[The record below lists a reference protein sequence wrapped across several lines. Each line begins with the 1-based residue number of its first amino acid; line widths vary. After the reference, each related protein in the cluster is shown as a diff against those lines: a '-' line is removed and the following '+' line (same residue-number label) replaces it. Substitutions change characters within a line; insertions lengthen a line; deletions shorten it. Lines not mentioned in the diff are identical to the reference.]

1 MKYLQEPRIP
11 CSMHLSLTAS
21 PAVAPR
27 TPLQHKN
34 AMSSVQSTTFVVPT
48 VQVSTFLRRK
58 RSPCCAMKLCYTLN
72 SDNKL

>member
-11 CSMHLSLTAS
+11 CSMHLSITAS

-34 AMSSVQSTTFVVPT
+34 AMSFVQSTTFVVPT
-48 VQVSTFLRRK
+48 VQVSAFRRTK
-58 RSPCCAMKLCYTLN
+58 GSLCCATI
-72 SDNKL
+72 